1 MRAGVPGLGLET
13 QRRYAAS
20 RYSLPQH
27 DDRVSAPTG
36 SSAAGAVR
44 DSKESNDGNY
54 RQVPQCPDRGRGGN
68 AHRAGET
75 VDEKDE
81 RVDLGHDAQI
91 LVAVIHVGHLTNRA
105 DLKVEEPV
113 NNPWVAKTGSQHFNE
128 NDEVY
133 AVGAATQKAAD
144 RPRLF
149 ADGFTVSLK

>member
-1 MRAGVPGLGLET
+1 MARTAE
-13 QRRYAAS
+13 AAS
-20 RYSLPQH
+20 TAGGGPLI
-27 DDRVSAPTG
+27 VSALI
-36 SSAAGAVR
+36 VR
-44 DSKESNDGNY
+44 
-54 RQVPQCPDRGRGGN
+54 
-68 AHRAGET
+68 GET

-113 NNPWVAKTGSQHFNE
+113 NNPWVAKTGSHHFNE

-144 RPRLF
+144 RPRAPLRRRVYRQPQVIGRHMHEPIGD
-149 ADGFTVSLK
+149 A